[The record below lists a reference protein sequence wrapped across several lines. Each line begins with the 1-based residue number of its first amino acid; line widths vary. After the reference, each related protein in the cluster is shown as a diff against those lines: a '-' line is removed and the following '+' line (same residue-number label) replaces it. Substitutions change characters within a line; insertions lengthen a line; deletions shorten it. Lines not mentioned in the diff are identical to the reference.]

1 MHPVVPRQH
10 PDQAEDPGQAEGPGL
25 PHSTLPHSRGLS
37 RVGVGGV
44 TYRWQRPPGEGERG
58 QPPGPHPTLPVGR
71 RKGLKPEEFKR
82 KR

>member
-44 TYRWQRPPGEGERG
+44 TYRWQRPPGRESGDNPRV
-58 QPPGPHPTLPVGR
+58 PIPRSP
-71 RKGLKPEEFKR
+71 
-82 KR
+82 